1 MEYVLDCEHQ
11 DLPLLEV
18 RPLGLV
24 LVPSVEGV
32 SLYLEENERFLNF
45 NRIINNKYISN
56 HG

>member
-1 MEYVLDCEHQ
+1 MEYVLDGEHQ

-24 LVPSVEGV
+24 LEPSVEGV

-45 NRIINNKYISN
+45 NSIINNKYISN